1 MERRHSTSEQFPPL
15 SFEKSRSREWDC
27 YTDEQRAS
35 VVYHW
40 LRDGMTTR
48 QMDIQL
54 LGQNPDGSSKGW
66 QSKGIYSYLGLNKE
80 HQGFFK
86 GWTISEIVGYFHSQH
101 SYELGTIFN
110 YFYSYLMLHDG
121 SDAIQQPNDKEA
133 VSQGWIADVWMPER
147 REKDSIDEHLLALPE
162 TNGKRGRIAL
172 KDREIYYSSATIKE
186 TVKDIYDFRCQICGD
201 VILKRG
207 WAKGLSRIE
216 SWRYLSSDIHHILPL
231 SKGGPDS
238 RDNMICLCPTC
249 HRKFHS
255 GEFRLISK
263 NSGFLLSDEM
273 LGTKSQIIQKHEIH
287 LY

>member
-101 SYELGTIFN
+101 SEEQNGIWTKPRDFSDVKVPMNDFIQISSDLRKALHVDLLGFDVIIDKNNKFWIIDLN
-110 YFYSYLMLHDG
+110 YFPGYKHVDNLWPKFLNFIM
-121 SDAIQQPNDKEA
+121 
-133 VSQGWIADVWMPER
+133 
-147 REKDSIDEHLLALPE
+147 EKLGLP
-162 TNGKRGRIAL
+162 KR
-172 KDREIYYSSATIKE
+172 
-186 TVKDIYDFRCQICGD
+186 
-201 VILKRG
+201 
-207 WAKGLSRIE
+207 
-216 SWRYLSSDIHHILPL
+216 
-231 SKGGPDS
+231 
-238 RDNMICLCPTC
+238 
-249 HRKFHS
+249 
-255 GEFRLISK
+255 
-263 NSGFLLSDEM
+263 
-273 LGTKSQIIQKHEIH
+273 
-287 LY
+287 